1 MCHLLLQHGESFSC
15 GMWDLYLQHA
25 GSLLLVYGIFCQGM
39 HDLCCDMWHVSCGM
53 WDPSLWHEGSFICSV
68 LFHCC
73 GMQVPLV
80 VSLQDVCCGTWNLWC
95 GIFVAAGGIF
105 VSACEIISCGIP
117 AYLYFA
123 HSVRSFSRG
132 MWDLVVPCKIF

>member
-1 MCHLLLQHGESFSC
+1 MWHTGSFSHGMWDLYCSMCHLLLQYGKSFSC

-25 GSLLLVYGIFCQGM
+25 GSLLLVYGIFCRGM

-53 WDPSLWHEGSFICSV
+53 WDLSLWHEGSFICSV

-80 VSLQDVCCGTWNLWC
+80 VSCRM
-95 GIFVAAGGIF
+95 FVAARGIF
-105 VSACEIISCGIP
+105 GVGSLLLQVGS
-117 AYLYFA
+117 LFR
-123 HSVRSFSRG
+123 HVRSLVAGSQCEESR
-132 MWDLVVPCKIF
+132 P